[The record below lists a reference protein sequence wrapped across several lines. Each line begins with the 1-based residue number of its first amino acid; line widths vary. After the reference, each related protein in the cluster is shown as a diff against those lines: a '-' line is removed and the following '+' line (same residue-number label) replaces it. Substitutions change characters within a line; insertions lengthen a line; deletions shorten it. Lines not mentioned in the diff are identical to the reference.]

1 MNEEVLVSI
10 SCLTYN
16 HAPYIKDC
24 LNGFLI
30 QKTNFKYE
38 VLIHDDASNDGTK
51 EIIEEYQLKYPD
63 IFFPIFQTENQFSKG
78 HKGFNQKYNY
88 PRARG
93 KYIALCEG
101 DDYWTDPLKLQKQV
115 DFLEKNLDCSLCF
128 HASRSIRD
136 NNIENFI
143 IHKPK
148 DIPNDKKFDVKDV
161 ILGGGGF
168 MATNS
173 MVFHSK
179 YILDLPDW
187 VDRAPVGDLPLMLIL
202 SSKGRIG
209 LINEV
214 MSVYRVMSSSTSWS
228 VKMKNYSVKKYH
240 HYSTLKMWTNFDK
253 WSYFKYHSLINKIKM
268 INWYTYFKW
277 IVKYRLLK
285 IK

>member
-93 KYIALCEG
+93 KYIALCE
-101 DDYWTDPLKLQKQV
+101 V
-115 DFLEKNLDCSLCF
+115 EE
-128 HASRSIRD
+128 R
-136 NNIENFI
+136 
-143 IHKPK
+143 
-148 DIPNDKKFDVKDV
+148 
-161 ILGGGGF
+161 
-168 MATNS
+168 
-173 MVFHSK
+173 
-179 YILDLPDW
+179 
-187 VDRAPVGDLPLMLIL
+187 
-202 SSKGRIG
+202 
-209 LINEV
+209 
-214 MSVYRVMSSSTSWS
+214 
-228 VKMKNYSVKKYH
+228 
-240 HYSTLKMWTNFDK
+240 
-253 WSYFKYHSLINKIKM
+253 
-268 INWYTYFKW
+268 
-277 IVKYRLLK
+277 
-285 IK
+285 